1 MSNQTS
7 KFTKEQYDAY
17 EESLKVYRDWQNT
30 IATAEHK
37 GIWQNTIATAEH
49 KGIEKGRILG
59 KEEGL
64 KQGQTEEKKK
74 IAKALKDMGMSIEDI
89 SRATG
94 MGLDE
99 IRLL

>member
-37 GIWQNTIATAEH
+37 GI
-49 KGIEKGRILG
+49 EKGRILG
-59 KEEGL
+59 KEGL

>member
-30 IATAEHK
+30 IATAEQK
-37 GIWQNTIATAEH
+37 GS
-49 KGIEKGRILG
+49 EKGRILG

-74 IAKALKDMGMSIEDI
+74 IAKALKDRGMSIEDI

-99 IRLL
+99 IRTL

>member
-1 MSNQTS
+1 MFETAEIS

-37 GIWQNTIATAEH
+37 GI
-49 KGIEKGRILG
+49 EKGKILG

>member
-37 GIWQNTIATAEH
+37 GI
-49 KGIEKGRILG
+49 KILG

>member
-17 EESLKVYRDWQNT
+17 EESLKVYWD
-30 IATAEHK
+30 
-37 GIWQNTIATAEH
+37 WQNTIATAEH
-49 KGIEKGRILG
+49 KGIEKGRILGKEEGLKQG